1 MQISYGTINADSD
14 SIHYDQTNNI
24 FERFLKDLK
33 DSGQTKFYL
42 ETCNM
47 NAAGCA
53 VEAVGGKWKYTLP
66 LDPKGKSLF
75 GQDDLMAFYLYSTY
89 GQSNAPSVKDGVCEN
104 EVKSNIAWVIGECA
118 LVRAE
123 LVVALNAESMV
134 QKMDDALLLGKAVVL
149 SYLTDYG
156 SGHFITLVK
165 RDKRRGVFIA
175 HDPWPLNKACV
186 KGGIREEYPD
196 SFFTSRCYPDRLS
209 FIAVSRKEA

>member
-134 QKMDDALLLGKAVVL
+134 QKMDDALLLGKAIVL
-149 SYLTDYG
+149 SYFTDYN

-165 RDKRRGVFIA
+165 RDSVLHTFTA
-175 HDPWPLNKACV
+175 HDPWPSNNLCRN
-186 KGGIREEYPD
+186 GGVREVYPD
-196 SFFTSRCYPDRLS
+196 SFFITRCTGDRLK
-209 FIAVSRKEA
+209 FVTVCRKEA